1 MVLGSASKK
10 QTLIYQDIYEEIW
23 TKLKATPSYQQT
35 QEESILFSFEIPKI
49 MNMKRLPNCEYQNSF
64 LFVFFWMHQY
74 VEKEPLNFTMESAN
88 SSNSFQFLF
97 FQIHKKITMLQSSR
111 CFSYHSL

>member
-35 QEESILFSFEIPKI
+35 QEESILFFLWDSKDH
-49 MNMKRLPNCEYQNSF
+49 EY
-64 LFVFFWMHQY
+64 
-74 VEKEPLNFTMESAN
+74 EKTS
-88 SSNSFQFLF
+88 
-97 FQIHKKITMLQSSR
+97 
-111 CFSYHSL
+111 